1 LPADALAPSRGAV
14 SSTTNGSG
22 HKCQDEGA
30 NPGPPLCAVFA
41 QWGGKRSCRDGQS
54 RPVSRLLILAALLPL
69 ALTGCR
75 RHHFP
80 KYPPDFR
87 EFAYVTNTGSDTV
100 TVLDLVNLRQDRV
113 LAVGSEPTGV
123 TANPKKNEVYAVNTG
138 SGAISV
144 IDAERNRVVATIPVH
159 RKPYFI
165 DVNSAGNR
173 AYVANSGSN
182 NVSVIDLDK
191 RREIQVIGVG
201 EGPGLAKISPDDN
214 TLVVTNRISGSV
226 SVIDAINFRV
236 RAVFSGCPQA
246 TDAVI
251 LPDSSKAFVACSG
264 GHQVMVLGLAR
275 PQSPIEQE
283 HSDRFL
289 TFLDV
294 GQTPVH
300 LALKPDGGEI
310 FVSNFNSDSI
320 SEINT
325 NTNEVGGAYLVGAHP
340 SGSVVSADNS
350 LLWISNFNAD
360 TIGVY
365 SIDDGKLIKPSI
377 HVGAGPDALA
387 FSSDG
392 FLLLAVDSQSG
403 DVSAIRT
410 QSYTS
415 SGAIRIGSLFTM
427 LPAGNRPSAVAV
439 KAFKVK

>member
-1 LPADALAPSRGAV
+1 MPADA
-14 SSTTNGSG
+14 SSTIKKRRRIGR
-22 HKCQDEGA
+22 
-30 NPGPPLCAVFA
+30 LFFA
-41 QWGGKRSCRDGQS
+41 
-54 RPVSRLLILAALLPL
+54 LALLL
-69 ALTGCR
+69 FALTGCR

-80 KYPPDFR
+80 KYPTNFR
-87 EFAYVTNTGSDTV
+87 EFAYVTNTGSNTV
-100 TVLDLVNLRQDRV
+100 TVLDLVNLRQDRT
-113 LAVGSEPTGV
+113 LSVGSEPTGIA
-123 TANPKKNEVYAVNTG
+123 ANPAKNEVYAINSG
-138 SGAISV
+138 SGNVSV
-144 IDAERNRVVATIPVH
+144 IDATRNRVAATIPVH

-165 DVNSAGNR
+165 SVDSTGTR

-182 NVSVIDLDK
+182 NVSVIDLDE
-191 RREIQVIGVG
+191 RREIRVIGVG

-226 SVIDAINFRV
+226 SIVDAKIFRV
-236 RAVFSGCPQA
+236 RAVFPGCPQA

-251 LPDSSKAFVACSG
+251 LPDSSKAFIACSG
-264 GHQVMVLGLAR
+264 GHQVMAIALAR
-275 PQSPIEQE
+275 LKSPDEQE

-310 FVSNFNSDSI
+310 FVCNFNSDSI
-320 SEINT
+320 SEIAT
-325 NTNEVGGAYLVGAHP
+325 GTDEVGGAYLVGAHP
-340 SGSVVSADNS
+340 ADAIVSADNG

-360 TIGVY
+360 TVSVY
-365 SIDDGKLIKPSI
+365 SIDDGKLISPSI
-377 HVGAGPDALA
+377 TVGAGPDALA

-392 FLLLAVDSQSG
+392 FLILAVDSQAG

-427 LPAGNRPSAVAV
+427 LPAGNRPSAIAV
-439 KAFKVK
+439 KTFRVRGRNRP